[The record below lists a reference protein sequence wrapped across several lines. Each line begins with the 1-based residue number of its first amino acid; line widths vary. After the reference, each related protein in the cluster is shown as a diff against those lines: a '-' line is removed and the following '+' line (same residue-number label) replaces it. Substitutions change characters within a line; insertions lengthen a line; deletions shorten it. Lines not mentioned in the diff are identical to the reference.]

1 MTMFWELKHSVIA
14 AANRQTVWEFVSNVD
29 NLARLEGDAVESVT
43 LDGKYQAGSTGST
56 KMRGQ
61 EPIHW
66 RLAEVEP
73 PGRSVTEIKLT
84 DAVVRFIWTYE
95 ELPDGRTGLN
105 QHIVLE
111 GPGAEA
117 YVPFMQEH
125 FGGNISKGMEKLAD
139 EVARYAAGQ

>member
-1 MTMFWELKHSVIA
+1 MSWELKHSVIA
-14 AANRQTVWEFVSNVD
+14 NANRQTVWEFVSNVD
-29 NLARLEGDAVESVT
+29 NLARIEGDAVESMT
-43 LDGKYQAGSTGST
+43 LDGPYQAGSKGTT

-73 PGRSVTEIKLT
+73 PGRTVTEVELAE
-84 DAVVRFIWTYE
+84 AVVRFIWAYE
-95 ELPDGRTGLN
+95 ELPDDRTRLS

-117 YVPFMQEH
+117 YVPFMEEH
-125 FGGNISKGMEKLAD
+125 FVGNIPQGMERLAE
-139 EVARYAAGQ
+139 EVARYAVDR